1 RDPAYFS
8 PVSPSADRGGYLF
21 NDLIDDLTDEGVI
34 YPLAHDADQRLGS
47 RFPDQQPAFRAKALL
62 TLRDHPLHLL
72 RQQRIGAFEAD
83 VFQDLRERIEIVAD
97 LADRP
102 SLLDNYREDLQR
114 REQPIARSAVIG
126 EDNMPRLL
134 AADIEAIFPH
144 MLNHIAI
151 ADGGAGKGEAVA
163 GEIFLKPHVGH
174 DRRHNAAALQLL
186 ALLPGAGDQRH
197 QLVAVDQPPLLIAD
211 QQPVR
216 IAIERDAEIGAL
228 GHHPRAHRL
237 RRGGAAAVI
246 DVEAVGR
253 DAHGDYLRLQLP
265 EHRRRHLV
273 GRAVGAI
280 DNDF

>member
-1 RDPAYFS
+1 MASAPISVSTISICLTMNSGATSAMPSTPSVFCAVSAVIAVMAKPPSAVTVLMSAWIPAPPPESDPAMINTRPCIPLSRF
-8 PVSPSADRGGYLF
+8 PSADRGGYLF
-21 NDLIDDLTDEGVI
+21 NDLIDDLADEGVI

-114 REQPIARSAVIG
+114 RDQPIARSAVIG

-144 MLNHIAI
+144 MFNHIAI

-197 QLVAVDQPPLLIAD
+197 QLVAVDQ
-211 QQPVR
+211 
-216 IAIERDAEIGAL
+216 
-228 GHHPRAHRL
+228 
-237 RRGGAAAVI
+237 
-246 DVEAVGR
+246 
-253 DAHGDYLRLQLP
+253 
-265 EHRRRHLV
+265 
-273 GRAVGAI
+273 
-280 DNDF
+280 